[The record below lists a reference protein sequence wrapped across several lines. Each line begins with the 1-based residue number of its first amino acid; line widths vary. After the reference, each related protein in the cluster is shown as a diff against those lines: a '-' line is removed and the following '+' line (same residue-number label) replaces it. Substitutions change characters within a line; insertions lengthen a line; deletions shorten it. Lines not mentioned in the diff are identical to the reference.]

1 MATSHTDLSHPDA
14 LTPSPGRAGA
24 MTTAEQSFP
33 LPAGYGMTPSPAN
46 DLLYGGFNQTW
57 LVNGLRR
64 RWLTALLLGSL
75 VATLVAIALWFL
87 FPASSRTTAY
97 LMMQFGDSNNPF
109 EKQVRLN
116 SEQLKQEQFAQ
127 LTLVKSSL
135 VLQQAFAP
143 KSMTELAAVQQ
154 NQPDPVQWMLEE
166 LKVSFPNS
174 GNVMEVRYDGSEDA
188 KEMELV
194 VQAIVDAYY
203 EEVVIKERI
212 ERLRSY
218 DDLAQ
223 VQRDLQKRLSDKMS
237 QLKRKIDVAQG
248 GDSST
253 AEIEQMQL
261 MRTIDFVRAELARV
275 DKELL
280 NNEVMKEI
288 AVREANSQ
296 AAVEAAVS
304 ETMDRDPMI
313 VDYRKQLFEIDR
325 MIMARQAQE
334 KRKNSPAVQ
343 QLQQSREQIAMMEEQ
358 YRTKAERELREK
370 YARMPNIGFQSA
382 MVQYKAVVERLGVQK
397 QELEEKLRTSEETL
411 MTLGSRDPAI
421 EILKNEIANDQEV
434 VKELEFRLQQLN
446 IEQRAREAAAGD
458 ANRHEKVRVMQKA
471 MAQPNINTYERIA
484 IVAVGALAGLALT
497 CYGVALTDFRKRR
510 LNGPSDVD
518 EGLGIR
524 VLGVLPATTARKSL
538 AGGNLVSAQVA
549 ESVDSVRATLMHAS
563 TKMRRQI
570 ILVTS
575 PETMEGATTVAA
587 NLALSLARAGR
598 RTLLVDSD
606 LRAPSLH
613 ALFGLPL
620 DGGFSEVLR
629 SEIDLSDAV
638 RPTQTESLYLLTAGV
653 VDSQA
658 VHNLATDQLEP
669 IVDQLRT
676 QFDFIIIDGPPILQ
690 VADGLAL
697 GRLVDSAIL
706 TVLRDHSELPKIHK
720 AAELLDNLGIR
731 LLGAVING
739 VPVRADRRLIR
750 MQQANVKKAL
760 PSKAAKPA
768 KDKGKSAKIAE
779 APAPAAST
787 VVDAV
792 PEDLGATSDSL
803 DLNLDEFDIDLD
815 DK

>member
-64 RWLTALLLGSL
+64 RWLTALLLGALVGSL
-75 VATLVAIALWFL
+75 VAGALLYF
-87 FPASSRTTAY
+87 FPPSSRTTAY
-97 LMMQFGDSNNPF
+97 LMMQFGDANNPF
-109 EKQVRLN
+109 EKQTRLN
-116 SEQLKQEQFAQ
+116 PEQLKQEQYAQ
-127 LTLVKSSL
+127 LTMVKSSL
-135 VLQQAFAP
+135 VLGQAFAP
-143 KSMTELAAVQQ
+143 KSINELAAVQA
-154 NQPDPVQWMLEE
+154 NQPDPVQWMIKDLN
-166 LKVSFPNS
+166 VSFPNS
-174 GNVMEVRYDGSEDA
+174 GNVMELRYDGSEDA
-188 KEMELV
+188 KEMETV

-223 VQRDLQKRLSDKMS
+223 VQRDMQKRLSDKMT

-261 MRTIDFVRAELARV
+261 MRTIDFVRAELAKV

-343 QLQQSREQIAMMEEQ
+343 QLQQSREQIAMMEQQ
-358 YRTKAERELREK
+358 YRAKAERELREK

-382 MVQYKAVVERLGVQK
+382 MVQYKAVVERLSVQK

-446 IEQRAREAAAGD
+446 IEQKAREVAAAGD
-458 ANRHEKVRVMQKA
+458 SNRHEKVRIMQRA

-760 PSKAAKPA
+760 PPKAA